1 MRKIKRRK
9 GFKDDMYGFKFTTHK
24 GNVYT
29 FKTVNH
35 ISGRTAK
42 IYNLHCNVCSKDK
55 VLWPHGSI
63 TASKGNIIKNK
74 AISCGCSDKVS
85 YKTFQWEIKI
95 NDHCKKYC
103 PDYRLHSWEGDN
115 LTFESKLVFEK
126 SGQTIRRYNT
136 EVFLSK
142 TELFK
147 DTSTYGYYKENEDTK
162 DYLYVSV
169 ITGLNYFKVGRSF
182 EPYRRLKENTRRINK
197 HYNDEFEVKNSHIF
211 QSDHK
216 TIFNLEQLLI
226 GIDRDSLY
234 NLDRPEDTYGSSEL
248 IKNEYYEEVVE
259 FCKDYIDEW
268 WK

>member
-1 MRKIKRRK
+1 MKRKRRK

-29 FKTVNH
+29 FKTVNY

-42 IYNLHCNVCSKDK
+42 IYNLHCNICSKDK

-63 TASKGNIIKNK
+63 TASKGNVIKNK
-74 AISCGCSDKVS
+74 AISCGCHDKVS

-95 NDHCKKYC
+95 NEHCNKYC
-103 PDYRLHSWEGDN
+103 PDYKLHSWIGGN
-115 LTFESKLVFEK
+115 LTFDSKLVFEK
-126 SGQTIRRYNT
+126 SGELVKKYTT
-136 EVFLSK
+136 EKFLAA

-147 DTSTYGYYKENEDTK
+147 DKGSYGYYWERSDFK
-162 DYLYVSV
+162 DYLYISV
-169 ITGLNYFKVGRSF
+169 IEGLDYFKVGRSF
-182 EPYRRLKENTRRINK
+182 EPERRLKENTRRINK
-197 HYNDEFEVKNSHIF
+197 YYNYEFEVETSYTF
-211 QSDHK
+211 SSDHK
-216 TIFNLEQLLI
+216 TIFNLEQLLV

-234 NLDRPEDTYGSSEL
+234 ILDRPEDTYGSSEL